1 MLAVAD
7 SLFAFHHATAYEED
21 GGDIVTVVTSAFD
34 SYSLG
39 HEFGFASDSN
49 VFDPRRQ
56 EDECGTGQGSFVQV

>member
-1 MLAVAD
+1 MGH
-7 SLFAFHHATAYEED
+7 SH
-21 GGDIVTVVTSAFD
+21 IVTSAFD

-56 EDECGTGQGSFVQV
+56 EDESATGQGSFVQV